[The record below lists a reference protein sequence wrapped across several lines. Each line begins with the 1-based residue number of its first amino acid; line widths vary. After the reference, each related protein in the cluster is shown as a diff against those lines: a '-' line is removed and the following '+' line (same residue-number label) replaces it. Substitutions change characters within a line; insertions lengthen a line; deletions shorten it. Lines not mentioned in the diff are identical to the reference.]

1 MSEVFFQQEAE
12 QAETDPLL
20 QLVSFNI
27 GEEIFGVNILMVQEI
42 IRSTPVTPIPDSP
55 PFIEGVINLRG
66 NIIPVIDLRKRLDM
80 TLQKHN
86 TDKVWIIILNINSRT
101 AGFIVDFV
109 SDVLKVA
116 KTDIKPPPD
125 IVSAGLNSQY
135 IKGVCNI
142 EKGLLVL
149 LDFNRILMID
159 EIKKLKDIEEK
170 KAI

>member
-1 MSEVFFQQEAE
+1 MSEAFYQQETEQTEAE
-12 QAETDPLL
+12 ILM

-27 GEEIFGVNILMVQEI
+27 GDEIFGVNILMVQEI

-55 PFIEGVINLRG
+55 SFIEGVINLRG
-66 NIIPVIDLRKRLDM
+66 NIVPVIDLRKRLDM
-80 TLQKHN
+80 TRQKQS
-86 TDKVWIIILNINSRT
+86 TEKMWIIILNIKGRT

-109 SDVLKVA
+109 SEVLKVVKA
-116 KTDIKPPPD
+116 EIKPPPD

-135 IKGVCNI
+135 INGVCNI

-159 EIKKLKDIEEK
+159 EIKKLKDLAEN
-170 KAI
+170 